1 MRSETYF
8 LLQDMHVWLTK
19 NVTLNVVD
27 IDLHLGQEL
36 TVSLLSLTPFIFPI
50 IFPIISYAIAEN
62 ISCMLIVR
70 GFMCGSSA
78 TDVCICVM
86 PSVRNHTIYSRI
98 VLLLMSYFL
107 RSSCRWFFKRQSE
120 ILSLVQQQDKYLQ
133 IIVTYF
139 FCSFACCVYLH

>member
-1 MRSETYF
+1 M
-8 LLQDMHVWLTK
+8 
-19 NVTLNVVD
+19 TLNVVD

-107 RSSCRWFFKRQSE
+107 RSIVVVDF
-120 ILSLVQQQDKYLQ
+120 LSDSLR
-133 IIVTYF
+133 
-139 FCSFACCVYLH
+139 FCPWYNSKTNIYKL